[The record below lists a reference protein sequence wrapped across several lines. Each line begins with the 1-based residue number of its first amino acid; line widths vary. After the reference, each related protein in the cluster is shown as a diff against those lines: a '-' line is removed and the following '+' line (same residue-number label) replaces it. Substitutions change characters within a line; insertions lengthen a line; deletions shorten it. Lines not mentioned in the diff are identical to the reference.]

1 MAKKILANTLVL
13 LILSI
18 NLNGQ
23 SVRDEPP
30 PLRERIFFS
39 GNMGLQFGTYTNIQF
54 APAVGIWLLP
64 RLSVAAGGT
73 YQFYKD
79 PFGRTDLYG
88 PRVYTEFLFV
98 RDLNNLIPLGVGGS
112 LCTHLEYDGLS
123 LKRDFWQGTGET
135 GRMYVNSL
143 LAGIGFN
150 QPVGPRSFMTLT
162 VLWELTDS
170 DYELYG
176 TPEIRIGFRF

>member
-1 MAKKILANTLVL
+1 MMKNISVYLLFLLVFSVDLA
-13 LILSI
+13 
-18 NLNGQ
+18 GQ
-23 SVRDEPP
+23 SVREAPP
-30 PLRERIFFS
+30 PLRERIFFA

-64 RLSVAAGGT
+64 RLSLAAGGT

-79 PFGRTDLYG
+79 PYGRTDLYG
-88 PRVYTEFLFV
+88 PRVYSEFLFV
-98 RDLNNLIPLGVGGS
+98 RDLNNLIPVGVGGS
-112 LCTHLEYDGLS
+112 LCTHIEYDGLS
-123 LKRDFWQGTGET
+123 LNRDFWQGTGET
-135 GRMYVNSL
+135 GRMYVNSF

-162 VLWELTDS
+162 VLWELTES
-170 DYELYG
+170 EYELYG